1 MPAPQLA
8 RTLPAA
14 SPAFLLHVC
23 LCPEEAA
30 EEERE
35 EEEGKGRVPG
45 FGDPERDRTCPPAW
59 RLSCWLS
66 SHLPPSEGQARLL
79 RMGYRHGLH
88 SGVLQALSPAEL
100 LPSTEVGWS
109 VGGPAD

>member
-14 SPAFLLHVC
+14 APAFLLHVC

-45 FGDPERDRTCPPAW
+45 FGDPEGQELPASLASVLLAL
-59 RLSCWLS
+59 R
-66 SHLPPSEGQARLL
+66 PSPSLRGPGQAASH
-79 RMGYRHGLH
+79 GYRHGLH
-88 SGVLQALSPAEL
+88 GGVLQALSPTEL